1 MQIKRLAALSL
12 AAVFTAALLAGCD
25 LLAWLAWL
33 EENSDSSSVTSS
45 PSSSSSISRP
55 SYDDDEDDDDA
66 PSQPPAEPEKP
77 EPDPAK
83 PETWQVSAD
92 GSTLIVPS
100 GATSEQI
107 TKNLFETHPNIT
119 SLDLRGSGVTT
130 IGDGAFD
137 GCINLQRVTMG
148 DMDTIG
154 MGAFFSCTSLQSVT
168 MGNVATISVTAFFS
182 CQNLHTVDM
191 GVVRNIGRSAFGGC
205 VNLTSIRFKN
215 DTAGPSV
222 ASGAFQGVG
231 VATGGVTVY
240 SDWAVQNRDTVTS
253 WFWPHLSPLQVYTN
267 GYDALTFP

>member
-1 MQIKRLAALSL
+1 M
-12 AAVFTAALLAGCD
+12 
-25 LLAWLAWL
+25 
-33 EENSDSSSVTSS
+33 
-45 PSSSSSISRP
+45 
-55 SYDDDEDDDDA
+55 
-66 PSQPPAEPEKP
+66 
-77 EPDPAK
+77 
-83 PETWQVSAD
+83 
-92 GSTLIVPS
+92 PS

-191 GVVRNIGRSAFGGC
+191 GVVQNIETNAFQQC
-205 VNLTSIRFKN
+205 FNLTNIRFKN
-215 DTAGPSV
+215 DTAGPLV
-222 ASGAFQGVG
+222 GENAFQGVG
-231 VATGGVTVY
+231 IEARGVTVY
-240 SDWAVQNRDTVTS
+240 SDWAEQNRDTVTG
-253 WFWPHLSPLQVYTN
+253 WFFPTLLEPMVHIY
-267 GYDALTFP
+267 GYNA

>member
-77 EPDPAK
+77 APDPAK
-83 PETWQVSAD
+83 PETWQVSED
-92 GSTLIVPS
+92 GSTLIVPE
-100 GATSEQI
+100 GASPDLI
-107 TKNLFETHPNIT
+107 NSNLIQDGIT

-137 GCINLQRVTMG
+137 YCTNLQRVTMG

-154 MGAFFSCTSLQSVT
+154 YRAFFSCTSLQSVT
-168 MGNVATISVTAFFS
+168 MGNVATIGMTAFTN
-182 CQNLHTVDM
+182 CRNLKTIDM
-191 GVVRNIGRSAFGGC
+191 GFVQNIEGGAFAGC
-205 VNLTSIRFKN
+205 LSLTSIRFKN

-222 ASGAFQGVG
+222 ASGAFQQVG
-231 VATGGVTVY
+231 IQARGVTVY
-240 SDWAVQNRDTVTS
+240 SDWAEQNQAWVADWFSHLPRPLVHTS
-253 WFWPHLSPLQVYTN
+253 
-267 GYDALTFP
+267 GYDA

>member
-12 AAVFTAALLAGCD
+12 AAVFTACLLAGCD

-77 EPDPAK
+77 APDPAK
-83 PETWQVSAD
+83 PETWIITD
-92 GSTLIVPS
+92 EGKLEVPKD
-100 GATSEQI
+100 ATAIPE
-107 TKNLFETHPNIT
+107 KAFEGNNNIT
-119 SLDLRGSGVTT
+119 SLDLTGTSVTTINESAFDNCTSLQTVTMGDVTT
-130 IGDGAFD
+130 IG
-137 GCINLQRVTMG
+137 I
-148 DMDTIG
+148 
-154 MGAFFSCTSLQSVT
+154 
-168 MGNVATISVTAFFS
+168 TAFVN
-182 CQNLHTVDM
+182 CKNLHAVDM

>member
-66 PSQPPAEPEKP
+66 PSQPPAGPEKP
-77 EPDPAK
+77 APDPAK
-83 PETWQVSAD
+83 PETWTITD
-92 GSTLIVPS
+92 EGKLEVPKD
-100 GATSEQI
+100 ATTIPNEAF
-107 TKNLFETHPNIT
+107 KDNNNIT
-119 SLDLRGSGVTT
+119 SLDLTGTGVTT
-130 IGDGAFD
+130 INKDAFRN
-137 GCINLQRVTMG
+137 CTSLQTVTMG

-154 MGAFFSCTSLQSVT
+154 QGAFYSCESLQTVT
-168 MGNVATISVTAFFS
+168 MGDVTTIGITAFVN
-182 CQNLHTVDM
+182 CKNLHAVDM

-267 GYDALTFP
+267 DYVALTFP

>member
-12 AAVFTAALLAGCD
+12 AAVFTAGMLTGCPWD
-25 LLAWLAWL
+25 IEDDA
-33 EENSDSSSVTSS
+33 SSVTSS
-45 PSSSSSISRP
+45 PSSSTSRP
-55 SYDDDEDDDDA
+55 SYDDDDDEDDSSADEE
-66 PSQPPAEPEKP
+66 SSSSSSSSEPEKP
-77 EPDPAK
+77 APNPEDPKTWTITDEGKLEVPKDATAI
-83 PETWQVSAD
+83 PEKA
-92 GSTLIVPS
+92 
-100 GATSEQI
+100 
-107 TKNLFETHPNIT
+107 FEGNNNIT
-119 SLDLRGSGVTT
+119 SLDLTGTSVTTINESAFDNCTSLQTVTMGDVTT
-130 IGDGAFD
+130 IG
-137 GCINLQRVTMG
+137 I
-148 DMDTIG
+148 
-154 MGAFFSCTSLQSVT
+154 
-168 MGNVATISVTAFFS
+168 TAFVN
-182 CQNLHTVDM
+182 CKNLHAVDM

>member
-12 AAVFTAALLAGCD
+12 AAVFTAGMLTGCPWD
-25 LLAWLAWL
+25 IEDDA
-33 EENSDSSSVTSS
+33 SSVTSS
-45 PSSSSSISRP
+45 PSSSTSRP
-55 SYDDDEDDDDA
+55 SYDDDDDEDDSSADEE
-66 PSQPPAEPEKP
+66 SSSSSSSSEPEKP
-77 EPDPAK
+77 APDPAK
-83 PETWQVSAD
+83 PETWTITD
-92 GSTLIVPS
+92 EGKLEVPKD
-100 GATSEQI
+100 ATAIPE
-107 TKNLFETHPNIT
+107 KAFEGNNNIT
-119 SLDLRGSGVTT
+119 SLDLTGTGVTT
-130 IGDGAFD
+130 INKDAFRN
-137 GCINLQRVTMG
+137 CTSLQTVTMG

-154 MGAFFSCTSLQSVT
+154 SGAFDSCTSLQSVT
-168 MGNVATISVTAFFS
+168 MGDVTTIGEIAFVN
-182 CQNLHTVDM
+182 CKNLHAVDM